1 MYKRQTLFRSE
12 NIDNEVE
19 GISYTN
25 KPWSVATTDDMSVQ
39 DICTALASI
48 HLACH
53 TMINMGD
60 HLIVESDVPRKWVNT
75 ISVAE
80 NTSGLEV
87 SIEVLDNGVDPTFQ

>member
-1 MYKRQTLFRSE
+1 M
-12 NIDNEVE
+12 
-19 GISYTN
+19 
-25 KPWSVATTDDMSVQ
+25 ATADDMSVQ

-53 TMINMGD
+53 TMTNMGD

-80 NTSGLEV
+80 DTSGLEV
-87 SIEVLDNGVDPTFQ
+87 SVEVLDNGVDPTFQ

>member
-1 MYKRQTLFRSE
+1 
-12 NIDNEVE
+12 
-19 GISYTN
+19 
-25 KPWSVATTDDMSVQ
+25 
-39 DICTALASI
+39 
-48 HLACH
+48 
-53 TMINMGD
+53 MINMGD